1 MKKIKEKPMLAER
14 IKEKAVSTP
23 RELLRKGLDDG
34 SERLRMQL
42 RDTAQHGQA
51 DEYGGDTIEDTAAR
65 GLRRAEKE
73 LTRQR
78 KKRPQ
83 EQPPE
88 GGASTADGTVQ
99 KYSAIKGKDT
109 TSAGSQPQSAAERGR
124 QQARQNAAQKAAKVK
139 AKDTYIGAQTETQVT
154 VAAEPQRQ
162 GQQAFIRERGRRVAS
177 QQQRRQRQER
187 QRILHRNEAP
197 HTNGFGC
204 GSTESKVDG
213 LTRGSKINE
222 RNRIQSPKN
231 HQAPLPRE
239 LKQTASSLPK
249 TRESSKLIG
258 RVPEQTARSTA
269 TSASMAGVQTA
280 REAAEV
286 GRYQRTAKAA
296 QAAIQK
302 TTQTASRALRAIIAV
317 AQNLLAAIAA
327 GGSTAVAMVLV
338 ICLIGLLIVS
348 PFGIFFSGEDSGTG
362 YTMPEAVTMLN
373 TEFTDR
379 IEQIKA
385 ENSYDEL
392 DMDNA
397 GSAAMVANWR
407 DVLAV
412 YAVRT
417 TTDASSPDEVA
428 TLTEEKL
435 NILRQIFWDMNEIS
449 YWLEMISGGEDEE
462 DTVILHIRVAV
473 KDHLQMAEAYHFTT
487 EQKKLLEEL
496 MQPEYEELFM
506 RLTGSYQDIAL
517 SDKEVAEIMK
527 NLPADLSENRKQ
539 VVLTAYQLLGRVH
552 YFWGGKSLVIGWDS
566 RWGMPMEVTAE
577 GSSTT
582 GTVRPFGLDC
592 SGMVDWVFYNQSG
605 GQYVIGHGGGATAQH
620 SYCTPIAW
628 SDAQPGDLVF
638 YPGDS
643 HVGIVCGFDSGGNIM
658 IIHCA
663 SGANNVVVTGKIGFT
678 SIGRP
683 EYFAD

>member
-1 MKKIKEKPMLAER
+1 MKKIKEKPALSER

-34 SERLRMQL
+34 SERLRTQL
-42 RDTAQHGQA
+42 RDSAQHGQT
-51 DEYGGDTIEDTAAR
+51 DEYGGDTIEDTTAR

-78 KKRPQ
+78 KKKPQ

-88 GGASTADGTVQ
+88 GGAPAADATEQ
-99 KYSAIKGKDT
+99 KPAAIKGKDT
-109 TSAGSQPQSAAERGR
+109 TSAVSQPQTAAERGR
-124 QQARQNAAQKAAKVK
+124 HQARQNAAQKATKIK
-139 AKDTYIGAQTETQVT
+139 TKDAYIGAQTETQVT

-162 GQQAFIRERGRRVAS
+162 GQRVFMEERGRKAA
-177 QQQRRQRQER
+177 RRQAEQKRAVSRHQVKTA
-187 QRILHRNEAP
+187 QALHSDRD
-197 HTNGFGC
+197 
-204 GSTESKVDG
+204 GSTMPDRKRSAQTPRIK
-213 LTRGSKINE
+213 E
-222 RNRIQSPKN
+222 R
-231 HQAPLPRE
+231 AA
-239 LKQTASSLPK
+239 TSLPK
-249 TRESSKLIG
+249 SARKHSLPMERKVSPTLSRSRKTGDAVKAAESAQKQAVMLQS
-258 RVPEQTARSTA
+258 
-269 TSASMAGVQTA
+269 SAHAA
-280 REAAEV
+280 REAV
-286 GRYQRTAKAA
+286 VQTTRYQQAAKAA
-296 QAAIQK
+296 QATAQK
-302 TTQTASRALRAIIAV
+302 ASQAAGRALRAILSA
-317 AQNLLAAIAA
+317 ARSLAAAMMA
-327 GGSTAVAMVLV
+327 GGSTVLSMVLV
-338 ICLIGLLIVS
+338 ICLIGLLIAS

-435 NILRQIFWDMNEIS
+435 DILRQIFWEMNEIS
-449 YWLEMISGGEDEE
+449 YWLETVPGGEDEE

-517 SDKEVAEIMK
+517 SDKEVAEIME

-539 VVLTAYQLLGRVH
+539 VVLTAYQLLGKVH

-566 RWGMPMEVTAE
+566 RWGMPMKVTAE

>member
-1 MKKIKEKPMLAER
+1 MEKIKEKPALGER
-14 IKEKAVSTP
+14 VKEKAVSAP
-23 RELLRKGLDDG
+23 KELLRKGLDDG
-34 SERLRMQL
+34 SERLRTQL
-42 RDTAQHGQA
+42 RDTAQQGRR
-51 DEYGGDTIEDTAAR
+51 DEYGGDAIEDTAAS

-78 KKRPQ
+78 KKKPQ

-88 GGASTADGTVQ
+88 GGAPTADATEQ
-99 KYSAIKGKDT
+99 KPSAIKGKDT
-109 TSAGSQPQSAAERGR
+109 TSAGPQPQSAAERGR

-139 AKDTYIGAQTETQVT
+139 TKDTYIGAQTETQVT

-162 GQQAFIRERGRRVAS
+162 GQRVFMEERGRKAARWQAEQKQAVSRHQVKTA
-177 QQQRRQRQER
+177 QA
-187 QRILHRNEAP
+187 LHSDRD
-197 HTNGFGC
+197 
-204 GSTESKVDG
+204 GSTMPDRKRSAQTPRIK
-213 LTRGSKINE
+213 E
-222 RNRIQSPKN
+222 R
-231 HQAPLPRE
+231 AA
-239 LKQTASSLPK
+239 TSLPK
-249 TRESSKLIG
+249 SARKHSLPMERKVSPTLSRSRKTGDAVKATESAQKQAVMLQS
-258 RVPEQTARSTA
+258 
-269 TSASMAGVQTA
+269 SAHAA
-280 REAAEV
+280 REAV
-286 GRYQRTAKAA
+286 VQTTRYQQAAKAA
-296 QAAIQK
+296 QATAQK
-302 TTQTASRALRAIIAV
+302 ASQAAGRALRAILSA
-317 AQNLLAAIAA
+317 ARSLAAAMMA
-327 GGSTAVAMVLV
+327 GGSTVLSMVLV
-338 ICLIGLLIVS
+338 ICLIGLLIAS

-385 ENSYDEL
+385 ENPHDEL

-397 GSAAMVANWR
+397 GSAAMISNWR

-435 NILRQIFWDMNEIS
+435 DILRQIFWDMNAIS
-449 YWLEMISGGEDEE
+449 YWVETISGDKDES
-462 DTVILHIRVAV
+462 DTAILHITVTV
-473 KDHLQMAEAYHFTT
+473 KDHLQMADEYRFTAD
-487 EQKKLLEEL
+487 QRKLLEEL
-496 MQPEYEELFM
+496 MQPEYQELFAA
-506 RLTGSYQDIAL
+506 LTGSYQDIEL
-517 SDKEVAEIMK
+517 SPDEVAKIME
-527 NLPADLSENRKQ
+527 NLPADLSEARRE

-663 SGANNVVVTGKIGFT
+663 SGANNVVVTSKEGFT
-678 SIGRP
+678 AVSRP
-683 EYFAD
+683 FYYSK

>member
-1 MKKIKEKPMLAER
+1 MKKIKEKPTLSEC

-34 SERLRMQL
+34 SERLRTQL

-78 KKRPQ
+78 KKKPQ
-83 EQPPE
+83 EQPPK
-88 GGASTADGTVQ
+88 GGAPAADATEQ
-99 KYSAIKGKDT
+99 KPSAIKGKDT
-109 TSAGSQPQSAAERGR
+109 TSAGSQPQSAAERGW

-139 AKDTYIGAQTETQVT
+139 TKDTYIGAQTETQVT

-162 GQQAFIRERGRRVAS
+162 GQRVFMEERGRKAARWQAEQKRAVS
-177 QQQRRQRQER
+177 RRRIKTAQALHSDRGGSAMPDRMRSEQIPHIKER
-187 QRILHRNEAP
+187 AETSLSKPARKKHLPMERDIVSVSPRSKKIADTAKTL
-197 HTNGFGC
+197 
-204 GSTESKVDG
+204 ESAQKQAVM
-213 LTRGSKINE
+213 L
-222 RNRIQSPKN
+222 QS
-231 HQAPLPRE
+231 
-239 LKQTASSLPK
+239 S
-249 TRESSKLIG
+249 
-258 RVPEQTARSTA
+258 AR
-269 TSASMAGVQTA
+269 TA
-280 REAAEV
+280 REAAV
-286 GRYQRTAKAA
+286 QTAQYQQAAKAA
-296 QAAIQK
+296 QATAQK
-302 TTQTASRALRAIIAV
+302 ASQAAGRALRAILSA
-317 AQNLLAAIAA
+317 ARSLAAAMMA
-327 GGSTAVAMVLV
+327 GGSTVLSMVLV
-338 ICLIGLLIVS
+338 ICLIGLLIAS

-435 NILRQIFWDMNEIS
+435 DILRQIFWEMNEIS
-449 YWLEMISGGEDEE
+449 YWLETVPGGEDEE

-517 SDKEVAEIMK
+517 SDKEVAEIME

-539 VVLTAYQLLGRVH
+539 VVLTAYQLLGKVH
-552 YFWGGKSLVIGWDS
+552 YFWGGKSLIIGWDS
-566 RWGMPMEVTAE
+566 RWGMPMKVTAE
-577 GSSTT
+577 GNSTT

>member
-1 MKKIKEKPMLAER
+1 MER
-14 IKEKAVSTP
+14 IKEKPTLGERVKEKAVSAP
-23 RELLRKGLDDG
+23 KELLRKGLDDG
-34 SERLRMQL
+34 SERLRTQL
-42 RDTAQHGQA
+42 RDTAQQGRR
-51 DEYGGDTIEDTAAR
+51 DEYGGDAIEDTAAS

-73 LTRQR
+73 LLKQR
-78 KKRPQ
+78 KKKNA
-83 EQPPE
+83 E
-88 GGASTADGTVQ
+88 
-99 KYSAIKGKDT
+99 
-109 TSAGSQPQSAAERGR
+109 QSASPQGDASAPSSNSDVPPVIRTREAEAARVSTPPPPA
-124 QQARQNAAQKAAKVK
+124 QEQARQAAMKQAVKTKNAYISARGETTVTAAP
-139 AKDTYIGAQTETQVT
+139 
-154 VAAEPQRQ
+154 EPQRQ
-162 GQQAFIRERGRRVAS
+162 GQQAFIQEQGRKAS
-177 QQQRRQRQER
+177 RQQVQRRQAERRFQRQDDLRGDSLCSEGFEPTSRGRIKER
-187 QRILHRNEAP
+187 GGIQPPKKRQFPEPKTPNHAVGIVPKARE
-197 HTNGFGC
+197 
-204 GSTESKVDG
+204 
-213 LTRGSKINE
+213 GSKSAVLSSE
-222 RNRIQSPKN
+222 
-231 HQAPLPRE
+231 QAMHSTTVHA
-239 LKQTASSLPK
+239 TA
-249 TRESSKLIG
+249 
-258 RVPEQTARSTA
+258 
-269 TSASMAGVQTA
+269 AGTHAA
-280 REAAEV
+280 REAAMQMALRQQTTKMAE
-286 GRYQRTAKAA
+286 TAVQKTA
-296 QAAIQK
+296 QAAGC
-302 TTQTASRALRAIIAV
+302 ALRSIIAA
-317 AQNLLAAIAA
+317 AQSLLAAIAA
-327 GGSTAVAMVLV
+327 GGSTVVAMVLV

-362 YTMPEAVTMLN
+362 YTMPEAVSVLN
-373 TEFTDR
+373 GEFAAR

-385 ENSYDEL
+385 ENPYDEL

-397 GSAAMVANWR
+397 GSAAMISNWR

-417 TTDASSPDEVA
+417 TTDNASPDEVA

-435 NILRQIFWDMNEIS
+435 DILRQIFWDMNAIS
-449 YWLEMISGGEDEE
+449 YWVETISGDKDES
-462 DTVILHIRVAV
+462 DTVILHITVTV
-473 KDHLQMAEAYHFTT
+473 KDHLQMADEYRFNA
-487 EQKKLLEEL
+487 EQHKLLEEL
-496 MQPEYEELFM
+496 MQPEYQELFAA
-506 RLTGSYQDIAL
+506 LTGSYQDIEL
-517 SDKEVAEIMK
+517 SPDEVAKIME
-527 NLPADLSENRKQ
+527 NLPADLSEARRE
-539 VVLTAYQLLGRVH
+539 VVLTAYQLLGKVH

-566 RWGMPMEVTAE
+566 RWGMPMEVTAG

>member
-1 MKKIKEKPMLAER
+1 MKKIKEKPTLSER

-34 SERLRMQL
+34 SERLRTQL

-78 KKRPQ
+78 KKKPQ

-88 GGASTADGTVQ
+88 GGAPAADATEQ

-109 TSAGSQPQSAAERGR
+109 TSAGSQPQSAVERGR

-139 AKDTYIGAQTETQVT
+139 TKDTYIGAQTETQVT

-162 GQQAFIRERGRRVAS
+162 RVFMEERGRKVARWQAEQKRAVS
-177 QQQRRQRQER
+177 RHQVKTAQAVRSDGGGSAMPGRMRSEQIPHIKER
-187 QRILHRNEAP
+187 AE
-197 HTNGFGC
+197 T
-204 GSTESKVDG
+204 
-213 LTRGSKINE
+213 
-222 RNRIQSPKN
+222 
-231 HQAPLPRE
+231 
-239 LKQTASSLPK
+239 SLPK
-249 TRESSKLIG
+249 PARKKHLPMERDIVSVSPRSKKIADTAKTLESAQKQAVMLQSS
-258 RVPEQTARSTA
+258 AR
-269 TSASMAGVQTA
+269 TA
-280 REAAEV
+280 REAAV
-286 GRYQRTAKAA
+286 QTARYQQAAKAA
-296 QAAIQK
+296 QATAQK
-302 TTQTASRALRAIIAV
+302 ASQAAGRALRAILSA
-317 AQNLLAAIAA
+317 ARSLAAAMMA
-327 GGSTAVAMVLV
+327 GGSTVLSMVLV
-338 ICLIGLLIVS
+338 ICLIGLLIAS

-435 NILRQIFWDMNEIS
+435 DILRQIFWEMNEIS
-449 YWLEMISGGEDEE
+449 YWLETVPGGEDEE

-517 SDKEVAEIMK
+517 SDKEVAEIME

-539 VVLTAYQLLGRVH
+539 VVLTAYQLLGKVH
-552 YFWGGKSLVIGWDS
+552 YFWGGKSLIIGWDS
-566 RWGMPMEVTAE
+566 RWGMPMKVTAE

-605 GQYVIGHGGGATAQH
+605 GQYVIGHGGGATTQH

-643 HVGIVCGFDSGGNIM
+643 HVGIVCGFDSSGNIM
-658 IIHCA
+658 VIHCA
-663 SGANNVVVTGKIGFT
+663 SSENNVVVTGKSGFT

>member
-1 MKKIKEKPMLAER
+1 MKKIKEKPTLSER

-23 RELLRKGLDDG
+23 RELLHRGLDDG
-34 SERLRMQL
+34 SERLRTQL

-51 DEYGGDTIEDTAAR
+51 DEYGGDTIEDAAAR

-78 KKRPQ
+78 KKKPQ
-83 EQPPE
+83 EQPPK
-88 GGASTADGTVQ
+88 GGAPAADATEQ
-99 KYSAIKGKDT
+99 KPSAIKGKDT
-109 TSAGSQPQSAAERGR
+109 TSAGPQPQSAAERGR

-162 GQQAFIRERGRRVAS
+162 GQRVFMEERGRKAARWQAEQKRAVSRHQVKTAQAVRS
-177 QQQRRQRQER
+177 DGGGSAMPDRMRSEQIPHIKER
-187 QRILHRNEAP
+187 AE
-197 HTNGFGC
+197 T
-204 GSTESKVDG
+204 
-213 LTRGSKINE
+213 
-222 RNRIQSPKN
+222 
-231 HQAPLPRE
+231 
-239 LKQTASSLPK
+239 SLPK
-249 TRESSKLIG
+249 PARKKHLPMGRDIVSVTPRSKKIADTAKTLESAQKQAVMLQSSA
-258 RVPEQTARSTA
+258 RTAREVA
-269 TSASMAGVQTA
+269 VQTA
-280 REAAEV
+280 R
-286 GRYQRTAKAA
+286 YQQAAKAA
-296 QAAIQK
+296 QATAQK
-302 TTQTASRALRAIIAV
+302 ASQAAGCALRSIIAA
-317 AQNLLAAIAA
+317 AQSLLAAIAA
-327 GGSTAVAMVLV
+327 GGSTVVAMVLV

-362 YTMPEAVTMLN
+362 YTMPEAVSVLN
-373 TEFTDR
+373 GEFAAR

-385 ENSYDEL
+385 ENPYDEL

-397 GSAAMVANWR
+397 GSAAMISNWR

-417 TTDASSPDEVA
+417 TTDNASPDEVA
-428 TLTEEKL
+428 TLTEEKME
-435 NILRQIFWDMNEIS
+435 ILREIFWDMNTIT
-449 YWLEMISGGEDEE
+449 YWTKIVPGGKDEA
-462 DTVILHIRVAV
+462 DTVILHITVTI
-473 KDHLQMAEAYHFTT
+473 KTHLQMADEHQFNT
-487 EQKKLLEEL
+487 EQRRLLEEL
-496 MQPEYEELFM
+496 MQPKYQELFM
-506 RLTGSYQDIAL
+506 VLTGSYQDIEL
-517 SDKEVAEIMK
+517 SPDEVAKIIE

-539 VVLTAYQLLGRVH
+539 VVLTAYQLLGKVH
-552 YFWGGKSLVIGWDS
+552 YFWGGKSLIIGWDS
-566 RWGMPMEVTAE
+566 RWGMPMKVTAE

-643 HVGIVCGFDSGGNIM
+643 HVGIVCGFDSSGNIM
-658 IIHCA
+658 VIHCA
-663 SGANNVVVTGKIGFT
+663 SSENNVVVTGKSGFT

>member
-1 MKKIKEKPMLAER
+1 MKKIKEKPTLSER
-14 IKEKAVSTP
+14 IKEKTVSTP
-23 RELLRKGLDDG
+23 RELLRRGLDDG
-34 SERLRMQL
+34 SERLRTQL

-88 GGASTADGTVQ
+88 GGAPTADGTVQ
-99 KYSAIKGKDT
+99 KYSAIKGKNT
-109 TSAGSQPQSAAERGR
+109 TSAGSQPQAVAERGR
-124 QQARQNAAQKAAKVK
+124 QQTRQNAAQKAAKVK
-139 AKDTYIGAQTETQVT
+139 TKDTYIGAQTETQVT
-154 VAAEPQRQ
+154 VTAEPQRQ
-162 GQQAFIRERGRRVAS
+162 GQRVFMEERGRKAARWQAEQKRAVS
-177 QQQRRQRQER
+177 RRRIKTAQALHSDRDGSAMPDRMRSEQIPHIKER
-187 QRILHRNEAP
+187 AE
-197 HTNGFGC
+197 T
-204 GSTESKVDG
+204 
-213 LTRGSKINE
+213 
-222 RNRIQSPKN
+222 
-231 HQAPLPRE
+231 
-239 LKQTASSLPK
+239 SLPK
-249 TRESSKLIG
+249 PARKKHLPMERDIVSVSPRSKKIADTAKTLESAQKQAVMLQSS
-258 RVPEQTARSTA
+258 AR
-269 TSASMAGVQTA
+269 TA
-280 REAAEV
+280 REAAV
-286 GRYQRTAKAA
+286 QTARYQQAAKAA
-296 QAAIQK
+296 QATVQK
-302 TTQTASRALRAIIAV
+302 ASQAGRALRAILSA
-317 AQNLLAAIAA
+317 ARSLAAAMMA
-327 GGSTAVAMVLV
+327 GGSTVLSMVLV
-338 ICLIGLLIVS
+338 ICLIGLLIAS

-373 TEFTDR
+373 AEFTDR

-385 ENSYDEL
+385 ENPHDEL

-397 GSAAMVANWR
+397 GSAAMISNWR

-417 TTDASSPDEVA
+417 TTDNASPDEVA
-428 TLTEEKL
+428 TLTEEKME
-435 NILRQIFWDMNEIS
+435 ILREIFWDMNAITYWTEIVP
-449 YWLEMISGGEDEE
+449 GGKDEA
-462 DTVILHIRVAV
+462 DTVILHITVAI
-473 KDHLQMAEAYHFTT
+473 KTHLQMADEYRFNTG
-487 EQKKLLEEL
+487 QRRLLEEL
-496 MQPEYEELFM
+496 MQPKYQELFM
-506 RLTGSYQDIAL
+506 VLTGSYQDIEL
-517 SDKEVAEIMK
+517 SPDEVAKIIE

-539 VVLTAYQLLGRVH
+539 VVLTAYQLLGKVH
-552 YFWGGKSLVIGWDS
+552 YFWGGKSLIIGWDS
-566 RWGMPMEVTAE
+566 RWGMPMKVTAE

-643 HVGIVCGFDSGGNIM
+643 HVGIVCGFDSSGNIM
-658 IIHCA
+658 VIHCA
-663 SGANNVVVTGKIGFT
+663 SSENNVVVTGKSGFT

>member
-1 MKKIKEKPMLAER
+1 MEKIKEKPTLGER
-14 IKEKAVSTP
+14 VKEKAVSAP
-23 RELLRKGLDDG
+23 KELLHKGLDDG
-34 SERLRMQL
+34 SERLRTQL
-42 RDTAQHGQA
+42 RDTAQQGRR
-51 DEYGGDTIEDTAAR
+51 DEYGGDAIEDTAAS
-65 GLRRAEKE
+65 GLHRAEKE
-73 LTRQR
+73 LLKQR
-78 KKRPQ
+78 KKKNA
-83 EQPPE
+83 E
-88 GGASTADGTVQ
+88 
-99 KYSAIKGKDT
+99 
-109 TSAGSQPQSAAERGR
+109 QSASPRGDASVPNFESDAPPVIR
-124 QQARQNAAQKAAKVK
+124 TRETDAARARDPSPPVREQARQAPMKQAVKTKNAYISAQ
-139 AKDTYIGAQTETQVT
+139 GETAVT
-154 VAAEPQRQ
+154 SAPESQRQ
-162 GQQAFIRERGRRVAS
+162 GQQTFIQEQGRKASRQQAKRRRAERRFRHQDDLRGDSLRTEGFKPTSRGRIKERGGI
-177 QQQRRQRQER
+177 QQPKKHQLPEPKTPNYAAGIVPKARE
-187 QRILHRNEAP
+187 
-197 HTNGFGC
+197 
-204 GSTESKVDG
+204 
-213 LTRGSKINE
+213 GSKSAVLSAE
-222 RNRIQSPKN
+222 
-231 HQAPLPRE
+231 QAVRSSTVHA
-239 LKQTASSLPK
+239 TA
-249 TRESSKLIG
+249 
-258 RVPEQTARSTA
+258 
-269 TSASMAGVQTA
+269 AGTHAA
-280 REAAEV
+280 REAAMQMAKRQQMTKAAE
-286 GRYQRTAKAA
+286 TATQKTA
-296 QAAIQK
+296 QAAG
-302 TTQTASRALRAIIAV
+302 RALRSIIAA
-317 AQNLLAAIAA
+317 AQSLLAAIAA
-327 GGSTAVAMVLV
+327 GGSTVVAMVLV

-362 YTMPEAVTMLN
+362 YTMPEAVSVLN
-373 TEFTDR
+373 GEFAAR

-385 ENSYDEL
+385 ENPYDEL

-397 GSAAMVANWR
+397 GSAAMISNWR

-435 NILRQIFWDMNEIS
+435 DILRQIFWDMNEIS
-449 YWLEMISGGEDEE
+449 YWLETVPDGKDEE

-517 SDKEVAEIMK
+517 SDKEVAEIME

-539 VVLTAYQLLGRVH
+539 VVLTAYQLLGKVH
-552 YFWGGKSLVIGWDS
+552 YFWGGKSLIIGWDS
-566 RWGMPMEVTAE
+566 RWGMPMKVTAE

>member
-1 MKKIKEKPMLAER
+1 MKKIKEKPALSER

-34 SERLRMQL
+34 SERLRTQL

-65 GLRRAEKE
+65 GLRWAEKE

-78 KKRPQ
+78 KKKPQ

-88 GGASTADGTVQ
+88 GGAPAADGTEQ
-99 KYSAIKGKDT
+99 KPSAIKGKDT
-109 TSAGSQPQSAAERGR
+109 ASAGPQPQTATERGR
-124 QQARQNAAQKAAKVK
+124 QQVRQNAAQKAVKVK
-139 AKDTYIGAQTETQVT
+139 TKDTYIGAQTETQVT
-154 VAAEPQRQ
+154 MAAESQQQ
-162 GQQAFIRERGRRVAS
+162 GQQVFMEERGRKAA
-177 QQQRRQRQER
+177 QWQAEQRQAMSRWQDKKVQTLHEDAFGGAMPGKKHSEQIPRIKER
-187 QRILHRNEAP
+187 
-197 HTNGFGC
+197 TM
-204 GSTESKVDG
+204 
-213 LTRGSKINE
+213 
-222 RNRIQSPKN
+222 
-231 HQAPLPRE
+231 
-239 LKQTASSLPK
+239 SSLPK
-249 TRESSKLIG
+249 PARKDRLPVERDIVSASPRSKKMADTAKTLESAQK
-258 RVPEQTARSTA
+258 QTAMLRS
-269 TSASMAGVQTA
+269 SARAAQEVTVQ
-280 REAAEV
+280 AA
-286 GRYQRTAKAA
+286 RYQQAAKAA
-296 QAAIQK
+296 QVTAQKASQAAG
-302 TTQTASRALRAIIAV
+302 RALRAILSA
-317 AQNLLAAIAA
+317 ARSLAAAMMA
-327 GGSTAVAMVLV
+327 GGSTVLSMVLV
-338 ICLIGLLIVS
+338 ICLISLLIAS
-348 PFGIFFSGEDSGTG
+348 PFGIFFSGEDSKTG

-417 TTDASSPDEVA
+417 TTDALSPDEVA

-435 NILRQIFWDMNEIS
+435 DILRQIFWDMNEVS
-449 YWLEMISGGEDEE
+449 YWLETISGGEDED
-462 DTVILHIRVAV
+462 DTVILHIRVEV
-473 KDHLQMAEAYHFTT
+473 KDHLQMAEEYRFTA

-517 SDKEVAEIMK
+517 SDEEVAEIMEK
-527 NLPADLSENRKQ
+527 LPADLSEERKQ
-539 VVLTAYQLLGRVH
+539 VVLTAYQLLGKVN

-566 RWGMPMEVTAE
+566 RWGTPMEVTAA

-582 GTVRPFGLDC
+582 GTMRPFGLDC
-592 SGMVDWVFYNQSG
+592 SGFVDWVFYNITG
-605 GQYVIGHGGGATAQH
+605 GSYVIGHGGGASAQH
-620 SYCTPIAW
+620 GYCTAISW

-643 HVGIVCGFDSGGNIM
+643 HVGIVCGFDGNGNVL

-663 SGANNVVVTGKIGFT
+663 SGYNNVVVTGKSGFT

-683 EYFAD
+683 TYYAD

>member
-1 MKKIKEKPMLAER
+1 MKKIKEKPTLSER

-34 SERLRMQL
+34 SERLRTQL

-51 DEYGGDTIEDTAAR
+51 DEYGGDTIENTAAR

-78 KKRPQ
+78 KKKPQ

-88 GGASTADGTVQ
+88 GGAPTADATEQ
-99 KYSAIKGKDT
+99 KPSAIKGKDT
-109 TSAGSQPQSAAERGR
+109 TSAGSQPQSAAERGW

-139 AKDTYIGAQTETQVT
+139 TKDTYIGAQTETQVT

-162 GQQAFIRERGRRVAS
+162 GQRVFMEERGRKAARWQAEQKRAVS
-177 QQQRRQRQER
+177 RRRIKTAQALHSDRGGSAMPDRMRSEQIPHIKER
-187 QRILHRNEAP
+187 AE
-197 HTNGFGC
+197 T
-204 GSTESKVDG
+204 
-213 LTRGSKINE
+213 
-222 RNRIQSPKN
+222 
-231 HQAPLPRE
+231 
-239 LKQTASSLPK
+239 SLPK
-249 TRESSKLIG
+249 PARKKHLPMERDIVSVSPRSKKIADTAKTLESAQKQAVMLQSS
-258 RVPEQTARSTA
+258 AR
-269 TSASMAGVQTA
+269 TA
-280 REAAEV
+280 REAAV
-286 GRYQRTAKAA
+286 QTARYQQAAKAA
-296 QAAIQK
+296 QATAQK
-302 TTQTASRALRAIIAV
+302 ASQAAGRALRAILSA
-317 AQNLLAAIAA
+317 ARSLAAAMMA
-327 GGSTAVAMVLV
+327 GGSTVLSMVLV
-338 ICLIGLLIVS
+338 ICLIGLLIAS

-385 ENSYDEL
+385 ENPYDEL

-397 GSAAMVANWR
+397 GSAAMISNWR

-417 TTDASSPDEVA
+417 TTDNASPDEVT
-428 TLTEEKL
+428 TLTEGKME
-435 NILRQIFWDMNEIS
+435 ILREIFWDMNTITYWTEIVP
-449 YWLEMISGGEDEE
+449 GGKDEA
-462 DTVILHIRVAV
+462 DTVILHITVTI
-473 KDHLQMAEAYHFTT
+473 KTHLQMADGYQFNT
-487 EQKKLLEEL
+487 EQRRLLEEL
-496 MQPEYEELFM
+496 MQPKYQELFM
-506 RLTGSYQDIAL
+506 ALTGSYQDIEL
-517 SDKEVAEIMK
+517 SPDEVAKIIE

-539 VVLTAYQLLGRVH
+539 VVLTAYQLLGKVH
-552 YFWGGKSLVIGWDS
+552 YFWGGKSLIIGWDS
-566 RWGMPMEVTAE
+566 RWGMPMKVTAE

-643 HVGIVCGFDSGGNIM
+643 HVGIVCGFDSSGNIM
-658 IIHCA
+658 VIHCA
-663 SGANNVVVTGKIGFT
+663 SSENNVVVTGKSGFT

>member
-1 MKKIKEKPMLAER
+1 MKKIKEKPTLSER
-14 IKEKAVSTP
+14 IKEKAISTP
-23 RELLRKGLDDG
+23 RELLHRGLDDG
-34 SERLRMQL
+34 SERLRTQL

-73 LTRQR
+73 LIRQR
-78 KKRPQ
+78 KKKPQ

-88 GGASTADGTVQ
+88 GGAPAADGTEQ
-99 KYSAIKGKDT
+99 KKPTIKSKDAVT
-109 TSAGSQPQSAAERGR
+109 DGAQPQTAAERGR
-124 QQARQNAAQKAAKVK
+124 QQTRQNAAQKAAKVK
-139 AKDTYIGAQTETQVT
+139 TKDAYIGAQTETQVT
-154 VAAEPQRQ
+154 MAAEPQRQ
-162 GQQAFIRERGRRVAS
+162 GQQVFMEERGRKAARWQAEQKRAVS
-177 QQQRRQRQER
+177 RRQVKTAKAVRSDGGGSAKPDRKRSAQTPHIKER
-187 QRILHRNEAP
+187 AE
-197 HTNGFGC
+197 T
-204 GSTESKVDG
+204 
-213 LTRGSKINE
+213 
-222 RNRIQSPKN
+222 
-231 HQAPLPRE
+231 
-239 LKQTASSLPK
+239 SLPK
-249 TRESSKLIG
+249 
-258 RVPEQTARSTA
+258 PARKDRLPVERDIV
-269 TSASMAGVQTA
+269 SASPHSRKMADTAKTLESAQKQAAMLQSSARAAREVAVQTA
-280 REAAEV
+280 R
-286 GRYQRTAKAA
+286 YQQAAKAA
-296 QAAIQK
+296 QATAQK
-302 TTQTASRALRAIIAV
+302 ASQAAGRALRAILSA
-317 AQNLLAAIAA
+317 ARSLAAAMMA
-327 GGSTAVAMVLV
+327 GGSTVLSMVLV

-373 TEFTDR
+373 AEFTDR

-385 ENSYDEL
+385 ENPHDEL

-397 GSAAMVANWR
+397 GSAAMIANWR

-417 TTDASSPDEVA
+417 TTDNASPDEVA
-428 TLTEEKL
+428 TLTEEKME
-435 NILRQIFWDMNEIS
+435 ILREIFWDMNAITYWTEIVP
-449 YWLEMISGGEDEE
+449 GGKDEA
-462 DTVILHIRVAV
+462 DTVILHIIVTI
-473 KDHLQMAEAYHFTT
+473 KTHLHMADEYQFNT
-487 EQKKLLEEL
+487 EQRRLLEEL
-496 MQPEYEELFM
+496 MQPKYQELFM
-506 RLTGSYQDIAL
+506 VLTGSYQDIEL
-517 SDKEVAEIMK
+517 SPDEVAKIIE
-527 NLPADLSENRKQ
+527 NLPADLSAERRQ
-539 VVLTAYQLLGRVH
+539 VVLTAYQLLGKVH
-552 YFWGGKSLVIGWDS
+552 YFWGGKSLIIGWDS

-628 SDAQPGDLVF
+628 SDAQPGDLAF